1 MLDADEEI
9 ITVHF
14 EYFAKRLMT
23 LFLYYNKQC
32 FENIETESK
41 EVRYQFMNLSQET
54 WNS

>member
-1 MLDADEEI
+1 MLDADDEI

-23 LFLYYNKQC
+23 LFLYYNEHC
-32 FENIETESK
+32 FSNDESHTK
-41 EVRYQFMNLSQET
+41 EIKFKFMNLSQET